1 MTDRL
6 RRTANLVESL
16 GGALRDGGHALGA
29 VPGLLKQV
37 LAEEGWREFVT
48 QRGEHV
54 EHQRFEDFISMPPLK
69 GLGASIELVERVLG
83 TDDPDLLRLWRKARM
98 VGQGKRSDLS
108 SLPLDSNG
116 SATGEGSDY
125 TADRLAR
132 AAPEEYEAVR
142 RGEKTVNAAARAA
155 GIRPHRIS
163 VRLDR
168 PDSIARSLR
177 KYMSPDQLAEL
188 ADLLITGGD

>member
-1 MTDRL
+1 VSDRL
-6 RRTANLVESL
+6 RRNANLVDAL

-37 LAEEGWREFVT
+37 LAEDGWREFVT

-54 EHQRFEDFISMPPLK
+54 EHERFEDFVTMPPLK
-69 GLGASIELVERVLG
+69 GLGATAELVERVIG
-83 TDDPDLLRLWRKARM
+83 TGDPDLLRLWRNARK
-98 VGQGKRSDLS
+98 GKPGRPRKGAENNGDSPSNIGDAKTG
-108 SLPLDSNG
+108 LD
-116 SATGEGSDY
+116 AE
-125 TADRLAR
+125 RLAR
-132 AAPEEYEAVR
+132 EAPEEYEAVR
-142 RGEKTVNAAARAA
+142 RGEKTINGAARDA

-177 KYMSPDQLAEL
+177 KHMPPDQLAEL
-188 ADLLITGGD
+188 ARLLAEG